1 MFPWFGGMLKR
12 PEGELQIDFQSCLDQ
27 SDQHWSIC
35 RGWLLPSQEALRT
48 RWKSQIILLFLTV
61 KKCSFIVTHSY
72 SQDLTGDS
80 HASSHPT
87 EILFKLA
94 QAVRSAHPGTSMHTS
109 AWSDSACLSV
119 FQARWRH
126 QSPKLQMLKMQRS
139 PKSPKSLK
147 SRKHQLASGAS
158 WIFLVLVVGLVSRP
172 ICGARWHSMFVTVSK
187 WTWLYPNATFSF
199 VQDLR
204 LALLFQPK
212 REMERYPQKNM
223 FDLHSYHGNRQSIQ
237 VKMAPGYGCLQILQ
251 NIYYHI
257 LFNHIYICVYI
268 ILYHHIQM
276 IKRIESWF
284 ESMKHNWTCMKVVQL
299 RHCAGFVISPSPG
312 LAQPDTPV
320 GSPSQDL
327 LLGIL
332 FQAFFNHP

>member
-1 MFPWFGGMLKR
+1 MFPWFGGILKR

-27 SDQHWSIC
+27 SDQQWSIC

-61 KKCSFIVTHSY
+61 KKCSFIVIHSY

-109 AWSDSACLSV
+109 TWSDSACLSV

-139 PKSPKSLK
+139 PKSLK
-147 SRKHQLASGAS
+147 IRKHQLASGAS

-204 LALLFQPK
+204 LALITVSAKK
-212 REMERYPQKNM
+212 RDGEIPTKKACLTCTRIMEIGKASKSRWPR
-223 FDLHSYHGNRQSIQ
+223 D
-237 VKMAPGYGCLQILQ
+237 MAAFKSFKTYII
-251 NIYYHI
+251 IYYLI
-257 LFNHIYICVYI
+257 
-268 ILYHHIQM
+268 
-276 IKRIESWF
+276 
-284 ESMKHNWTCMKVVQL
+284 
-299 RHCAGFVISPSPG
+299 
-312 LAQPDTPV
+312 
-320 GSPSQDL
+320 
-327 LLGIL
+327 
-332 FQAFFNHP
+332 

>member
-1 MFPWFGGMLKR
+1 
-12 PEGELQIDFQSCLDQ
+12 
-27 SDQHWSIC
+27 
-35 RGWLLPSQEALRT
+35 
-48 RWKSQIILLFLTV
+48 
-61 KKCSFIVTHSY
+61 
-72 SQDLTGDS
+72 
-80 HASSHPT
+80 
-87 EILFKLA
+87 
-94 QAVRSAHPGTSMHTS
+94 
-109 AWSDSACLSV
+109 
-119 FQARWRH
+119 
-126 QSPKLQMLKMQRS
+126 MLKMQRS

-257 LFNHIYICVYI
+257 LFNHIYIYVCISYYI
-268 ILYHHIQM
+268 ITYKWLKGSSHDLKVWNITEHAWKLSSFGTVQALWS
-276 IKRIESWF
+276 RRLPGLHNLTLLWVHLHRTCSWAF
-284 ESMKHNWTCMKVVQL
+284 CFKHFSTTRKVLVPI
-299 RHCAGFVISPSPG
+299 HCAGAWHSLVMSCNV
-312 LAQPDTPV
+312 LYV
-320 GSPSQDL
+320 GMIRWTGANPRSSRCSRWPNSLPLRPFLQKPLVTADDSR
-327 LLGIL
+327 
-332 FQAFFNHP
+332 